1 MTNPEYRD
9 IMYKH
14 SSRGASEK
22 SRKHDGKA
30 DLVIAAKPGENKA
43 QKTFLKKLKK
53 VLDKSLKM

>member
-1 MTNPEYRD
+1 
-9 IMYKH
+9 MYKH

-30 DLVIAAKPGENKA
+30 DLVIAAKQGENKA

-53 VLDKSLKM
+53 VLDKVTKM